1 MRHRHITVIEQNN
14 VTGGVSY
21 WQGVDNQSL
30 SDRNGVSLADYIHA
44 LYGFI
49 RQARCKR
56 VLMIGCG
63 GGTLA
68 TMLSRAGVA
77 VTMVDINAASFEIAR
92 TYFAMPDTVECH
104 VGDGAAYLRRNAR
117 RFDAIVLDAYSG
129 GAIPQQ
135 FRKPSFFALTK
146 TRLARGG
153 IVLANVLAADDDDQR
168 PDDIARL
175 MKTAWRD
182 VRILDADGYVD
193 RNVVVIAGAV
203 RALRPPRLL
212 MAPARCAK
220 SIARNLKG
228 LGYRPVRD

>member
-1 MRHRHITVIEQNN
+1 MRRTPLTVIEQNN
-14 VTGGVSY
+14 VTGGISY

-30 SDRNGVSLADYIHA
+30 SDRRGVSLADYIHVI
-44 LYGFI
+44 YGFI
-49 RQARCKR
+49 RQAKCKR

-68 TMLSRAGVA
+68 TMLSRVGVA
-77 VTMVDINAASFEIAR
+77 VTIVDINATSFEIAR
-92 TYFAMPDTVECH
+92 TYFAMPESVDCQT
-104 VGDGAAYLRRNAR
+104 GDGAAYLRRDQGR

-129 GAIPQQ
+129 GAIPRQ
-135 FRKPSFFALTK
+135 FLRPAFFALAK

-153 IVLANVLAADDDDQR
+153 IVLANVLAADDDDPR
-168 PDDIARL
+168 PDHIARL
-175 MKTAWRD
+175 MKTAWHD

-203 RALRPPRLL
+203 RKLRPPRLL
-212 MAPARCAK
+212 LAPARCAK

-228 LGYRPVRD
+228 LDFRAVR